1 MYINR
6 IGRVGVGGVID
17 AQVAAG
23 ADDGGWDQS
32 ESTFNNKSNAYA
44 IGNYGYRHIFSRW
57 TGITI
62 PAGATIKNSYVQI
75 HAGNVGVVS
84 THLYLNDD
92 AAPTAP
98 TNYSTANGK
107 VKTTANIAWVV
118 PSAVAW
124 AKSGDIS
131 ALVQELLD
139 SYGSFENG
147 AIMMLLISDMADDDM
162 NNIDMYEASYGAK
175 IHIEW

>member
-6 IGRVGVGGVID
+6 IGSIGGGGVID
-17 AQVAAG
+17 AQVDAG
-23 ADDGGWDQS
+23 ANDGGWDES
-32 ESTFNNKSNAYA
+32 ASTFSNNSNSYA
-44 IGNYGYRHIFSRW
+44 IGNYGYRHIFARW

-62 PAGATIKNSYVQI
+62 PAGVTIKNSYVQI
-75 HAGNVGVVS
+75 HASNYGAVS
-84 THLYLNDD
+84 THLYLNDN

-98 TNYSTANGK
+98 TNYSTAIGK

-124 AKSGDIS
+124 ATSGDIS

-139 SYGSFENG
+139 SYVSFANG
-147 AIMMLLISDMADDDM
+147 AIMMLLISDIADKDM
-162 NNIDMYEASYGAK
+162 NNIDMYEASFGAK